1 MSDAGQVNIQ
11 ILGKEYQVACSADE
25 SKAVKNSAE
34 LLNSKLKDIRD
45 SGKVVGLDRMAV
57 MAGLN
62 LAHDLLNEQ
71 DGPGRV
77 DETMTMKLRLLRE
90 RVERA
95 LENGKQLEL

>member
-62 LAHDLLNEQ
+62 RLNDLRQ
-71 DGPGRV
+71 QVISDARSP
-77 DETMTMKLRLLRE
+77 RE
-90 RVERA
+90 RAHEAV
-95 LENGKQLEL
+95 